1 MDQKQKRLQLQ
12 QEFED
17 ILGSKNVYFQPP
29 ETMKMNYPCIIYF
42 KSPLNLKKAD
52 NKVYNYTQGYSITY
66 VDKDPDSEVPYTILK
81 HFSYARIDS
90 YYRAENLNHTKIT
103 IFY

>member
-1 MDQKQKRLQLQ
+1 MDQKSKRLRLQ

-29 ETMKMNYPCIIYF
+29 ETLKMNYPCIVYF
-42 KSPLNLKKAD
+42 KTSIAVKHAN
-52 NKVYNYTQGYSITY
+52 NKVYKYDQAYTVTY
-66 VDKDPDSEVPYTILK
+66 VDKNPDSEVPYTILK
-81 HFSYARIDS
+81 HFGCTKPDS
-90 YYRAENLNHTKIT
+90 FYKSENLNHTKFT